1 MFVNLSKIAAQRT
14 ISPIISS
21 PTRLEFMT
29 FARVNSLTSAYGRI
43 TSTLLFLHSFFFRLV
58 PQLAF
63 QTDPL
68 PKYEMSVYFFFFP
81 HLHST
86 ALKSTPLVN
95 APPPVEAPQPS
106 TETQVEQHV
115 GLWHL

>member
-1 MFVNLSKIAAQRT
+1 
-14 ISPIISS
+14 
-21 PTRLEFMT
+21 MT
-29 FARVNSLTSAYGRI
+29 FARVNSLTSGYGRI

-63 QTDPL
+63 LTDPL
-68 PKYEMSVYFFFFP
+68 PKYEMLVYFFF
-81 HLHST
+81 S
-86 ALKSTPLVN
+86 PLAQYCPEIDPTN